1 MATLLW
7 SSCGFQHR
15 RYTRGHHWGDTVGT
29 MDQRAIGNHPLG
41 RNAFDHVNPITAC
54 LPAPDTLPPMP
65 QEQVL
70 LDTLMDSLKGND
82 ALLNEWEG
90 DRLIHERGDTLHDNN
105 ILLDK
110 KVEHQA
116 KTSLISGYMALFF
129 PVIGVVLPYLLNT
142 LIPNNVWLSLTGFM
156 LYILLQLTGFISIF
170 VAATTGFKATRH
182 LESLGLQ
189 NIHSETYEKA
199 RKGKKMALIVMAVRV
214 GIVFLSTLG
223 FLILISRFGN

>member
-1 MATLLW
+1 MATLLL

-15 RYTRGHHWGDTVGT
+15 RYTRGHYWGGSIGT
-29 MDQRAIGNHPLG
+29 MDQTSIENHPL
-41 RNAFDHVNPITAC
+41 RRKSIDLENPITAC
-54 LPAPDTLPPMP
+54 LPTHDTLPPLP
-65 QEQVL
+65 EEQVS

-105 ILLDK
+105 VLLDK

-142 LIPNNVWLSLTGFM
+142 LIPNNVWLGLTGFM
-156 LYILLQLTGFISIF
+156 LYILLQLTAFIAIF
-170 VAATTGFKATRH
+170 VAATTGFKATRY

-214 GIVFLSTLG
+214 GMVFLSTLG